1 MFEQTFVDGTGKTNK
16 SWTILLSFGIQMLLI
31 AVGVIIPLIY
41 FDALPKAQ
49 LTTFFD
55 GPAAATAATA
65 AAAGGS
71 R

>member
-41 FDALPKAQ
+41 FERDGSGAVWYAAQ
-49 LTTFFD
+49 LP
-55 GPAAATAATA
+55 G
-65 AAAGGS
+65 